1 LKILKLIVPFFILT
15 VLGCK
20 VSQQKNLANKK
31 ISSGIILFEEFEVE
45 SSLDSKT
52 NLKAFRQ
59 ITNSVFDSILR
70 LDKKTINEIKTSGDS
85 LSISFINKN
94 FDAKGNLKDEFFLSS
109 ARDTSLVKI
118 IIKPDKIFIPESS
131 KALDG
136 TTKFYDFGKVINRD
150 SLFRCFGK
158 IQKNCPKKRKVNYLN
173 EDNYDIIY
181 FQNNRKMING
191 YDCFLIRCYS
201 KKGFYRYDLYVTSNI
216 DFNYNHLFNLKSLT
230 NEGYFVLEKTLYTQL
245 SVRTTR
251 LKNIDINYFK

>member
-1 LKILKLIVPFFILT
+1 MKILKLVLLFLILII
-15 VLGCK
+15 LGCK
-20 VSQQKNLANKK
+20 VTRQRNFNNKK

-52 NLKAFRQ
+52 NLKAFKQ
-59 ITNSVFDSILR
+59 ITNSIFDSIVK

-85 LSISFINKN
+85 LSISFFNKN
-94 FDAKGNLKDEFFLSS
+94 FDSKGNIKDEFFLSS

-118 IIKPDKIFIPESS
+118 IIKPEKIFIPQSS

-136 TTKFYDFGKVINRD
+136 TTKFYKFGNVINRD
-150 SLFRCFGK
+150 SLYRCFGQ
-158 IQKNCPKKRKVNYLN
+158 IQKICRKERKVNYLN

-181 FQNNRKMING
+181 FQNKRKVIGG

-201 KKGFYRYDLYVTSNI
+201 KKGFYHYDLYVTPNI

-230 NEGYFVLEKTLYTQL
+230 NEGYFVLEKTLFTQL
-245 SVRTTR
+245 TVRTTR
-251 LKNIDINYFK
+251 LKNIEINYF